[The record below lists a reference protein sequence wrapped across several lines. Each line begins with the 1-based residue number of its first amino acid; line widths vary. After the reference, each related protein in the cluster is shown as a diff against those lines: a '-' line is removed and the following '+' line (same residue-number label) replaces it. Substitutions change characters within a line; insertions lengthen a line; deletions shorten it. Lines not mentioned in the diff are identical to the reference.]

1 MRSEK
6 GFTLLEVV
14 IAIALMGIVGV
25 AIFGGL
31 SNASK
36 AIFIADE
43 RATAESIARTQ
54 MEYIKRLPYSG
65 NYTADSASIPAGFTV
80 TTNVATLSDNQT
92 ARTGIQKIVVT
103 VYHHVG
109 GEDKPIF
116 TTNNSTLEDYKV
128 Q

>member
-25 AIFGGL
+25 AIFTGL

-36 AIFIADE
+36 ALSIADE

-54 MEYIKRLPYSG
+54 MEYVKRLPYSG
-65 NYTADSASIPAGFTV
+65 NYTADSTSIPADYTANI
-80 TTNVATLSDNQT
+80 NVAPVSDNQT
-92 ARTGIQKIVVT
+92 IRTGIQKIVVT
-103 VYHHVG
+103 IYHNVSG
-109 GEDKPIF
+109 VNKPIF